1 MSSTTTTPRLPYLSV
16 IVPVYNGEER
26 IGETIRDLLAYLADA
41 GLDAELI
48 IVDDGSTDQTPAR
61 AHDALEGAPIP
72 VQFVHSPANEGKGAA
87 VRRGMQLARGVLRVF
102 IDADLAYPPGEIGK
116 IVHRLEGGADVAI
129 ASRVHPDSR
138 YVISPS
144 FFRYLYTRHVSGRL
158 FNWLVQ
164 LFLLPGVRDTQA
176 GLKGFSQT
184 AAEKLF
190 NGWLPSGFSF
200 DLAVL
205 FRARAIGMKVEQ
217 VPVVYR
223 YDTEPTTVRFLLDTL
238 VVLRDILQIRA
249 RVGRVRADTV
259 AGRQPLEIDRKAV
272 RPSVTW
278 KPPGA
283 AMLRSTALRAT
294 LLGVVGV
301 ATVTVVVAR
310 LSIPNGK
317 AAFLAWMLSLG
328 AFAVLA
334 LRSDVVRGSL
344 PALPVLRRTEVWVFL
359 ALLVVGAWLR
369 LARLDDLP
377 PMVHGDTAECGILG
391 LDILHG
397 RVTDLFDFSPWYM
410 TPYISFVP
418 HALSF
423 WLTGL
428 SVLGLRLPSALFG
441 IGCIVLVFALVR
453 TWFGARRALL
463 ATALFT
469 VSHAVIHFSRIGL
482 WNIQVLFYAL
492 ATFAL
497 LAVGLR
503 RGSAFCA
510 AAAGIASGLALYSYT
525 AGRLIPIVVLSF
537 LALQLLRTRA
547 RRFAAYYLVA
557 MSLTALPL
565 FLNYVKDPTV
575 LQADRTASVW
585 VLADMNRG
593 HVESTLGATT
603 TAGILLEQVRRTFAG
618 FAFLGDTSS
627 QYGTEQPLLSLATA
641 LLCTIGLLLCL
652 RRIRQRPY
660 LFLLLWLGFGLV
672 LGSFVIIDPPAYT
685 RLIIIF
691 PIPFILAAVGVD
703 AIVRRVSR
711 RFSWGGAEI
720 ALIYVLV
727 FAQSAAFDL
736 GGYYRFTQ
744 RMEIV
749 PREWDVLRV
758 LNRLDG
764 NYDLY
769 LFTGPFL
776 FADSPVLRLFST
788 GMHAVTAFSEDD
800 LPTLLARDAVFVVM
814 PEFRRIGYLINDR
827 YPGVERDPVEEQG
840 VLKAWVYRC
849 TYENGC
855 RRSIG

>member
-1 MSSTTTTPRLPYLSV
+1 MSSTTTTPKLPYLSV
-16 IVPVYNGEER
+16 VVPVYNGEER
-26 IGETIRDLLAYLADA
+26 IGDTIRDLLAYLVGA

-48 IVDDGSTDQTPAR
+48 IVDDGSTDQTPSR
-61 AHDALEGAPIP
+61 AHDALEGALIP

-87 VRRGMQLARGVLRVF
+87 VRRGMQLARGTLRVF
-102 IDADLAYPPGEIGK
+102 IDADLAYPPSEIGK
-116 IVHRLEGGADVAI
+116 IVQRLQAGADVAI

-138 YVISPS
+138 YVISPA

-164 LFLLPGVRDTQA
+164 LFLLPGIRDTQA
-176 GLKGFSQT
+176 GLKGFSRT

-190 NGWLPSGFSF
+190 SGWLPGGFSF
-200 DLAVL
+200 DLAIL
-205 FRARAIGMKVEQ
+205 FRARTLGMKVEQ

-238 VVLRDILQIRA
+238 IVLRDILRIRA
-249 RVGRVRADTV
+249 RVGWMRTGAA
-259 AGRQPLEIDRKAV
+259 AGGRMEIERKAARTV
-272 RPSVTW
+272 VAW
-278 KPPGA
+278 QPPGTA
-283 AMLRSTALRAT
+283 ALRSTALRAT
-294 LLGVVGV
+294 LLGIVGV
-301 ATVTVVVAR
+301 ATVTVIATR
-310 LSIPNGK
+310 LSIPNGT
-317 AAFLAWMLSLG
+317 AAFVAWMLGLG
-328 AFAVLA
+328 AFALLA
-334 LRSDVVRGSL
+334 LRADVVRGSL
-344 PALPVLRRTEVWVFL
+344 PAVPALRRTELWIFL
-359 ALLVVGAWLR
+359 GLLAVGAWLR
-369 LARLDDLP
+369 LARLGDLP

-397 RVTDLFDFSPWYM
+397 RVADLFDFSPWYM

-428 SVLGLRLPSALFG
+428 SVVGLRLPSALFG
-441 IGCIVLVFALVR
+441 IGCIIFMFVLVR

-492 ATFAL
+492 GTFAF

-537 LALQLLRTRA
+537 LGLHLLRLRA
-547 RRFAAYYLVA
+547 RRFTAYYLVA
-557 MSLTALPL
+557 TLLTALPL
-565 FLNYVKDPTV
+565 FLDYVKDPSV
-575 LQADRTASVW
+575 LEVDRTASVW
-585 VLADMNRG
+585 VLADVNRG

-603 TAGILLEQVRRTFAG
+603 ATGILLEQVRRTFAG

-627 QYGTEQPLLSLATA
+627 QYGTEQPLLSLFTA
-641 LLCTIGLLLCL
+641 FLCAVGLLLCL
-652 RRIRQRPY
+652 WHFRRRPY

-685 RLIIIF
+685 RLIVIF
-691 PIPFILAAVGVD
+691 PIPFILAAVGLD
-703 AIVRRVSR
+703 AILRRMSR
-711 RFSWGGAEI
+711 RFPLGGAEF
-720 ALIYVLV
+720 ALVYVLV

-744 RMEIV
+744 KMEIV

-764 NYDLY
+764 NYDFY

-788 GMHAVTAFSEDD
+788 GMHAVTAFSEED